1 MSGRFVWF
9 NFVVPHLC
17 CQEVNTHTAC
27 LPRKARLIMHW
38 QQVEEQG
45 QDAVTRVSIQA
56 EPATGC
62 AHQAKPLSLSGPLLS
77 SWIV

>member
-1 MSGRFVWF
+1 
-9 NFVVPHLC
+9 
-17 CQEVNTHTAC
+17 
-27 LPRKARLIMHW
+27 MHW